1 MAGRSKAGKTDE
13 APMPERRVWEPTAIA
28 ALLPAVTRPA
38 FRKRSPAAARL
49 LAEWPAAIGPAI
61 AAVTTPQR
69 LVGGT
74 LTLGCAGPVALE
86 LQHLSAGLIE
96 RLNTWLGQAM
106 IERIR
111 FVQVATP
118 PPASPARPAPRASA
132 EATRRVASLPPGPLR
147 DALARLGAAVLAER
161 PALPDS
167 DA

>member
-1 MAGRSKAGKTDE
+1 MTGRRKAGKTDE
-13 APMPERRVWEPTAIA
+13 TPTPERRVWEPTAIA

-61 AAVTTPQR
+61 SAVTTPQR
-69 LVGGT
+69 LLGGT
-74 LTLGCAGPVALE
+74 LTLACAGPVALE
-86 LQHLSAGLIE
+86 LQHLSAALIE
-96 RLNTWLGQAM
+96 RLNTHLGQAL

-111 FVQVATP
+111 FVQAAMP
-118 PPASPARPAPRASA
+118 PPAPPARPARRATT
-132 EATRRVASLPPGPLR
+132 EAARRVESLPPGPLR
-147 DALARLGAAVLAER
+147 DALTRLGAAVLAER